1 MLAVAVGKI
10 GEHEKRQPFGDRF
23 VESSQNEGLAAVAT
37 TRALARTGRSP
48 ASCKRSRDC
57 PSSDLRP
64 GARLSLT
71 QFVDIAGQGL
81 ECVRIGSDRPGP
93 TLIFLHEDLG
103 SVALWRDFPQR
114 VADATA
120 RPALIYSRAGHGRS
134 TALAEV
140 RTPRYMHD
148 EALATLPAL
157 LDALDIVDPV
167 LIGHSD
173 GASIALIHAGAR
185 IRPVRAL
192 IAMAPHVFVEDLS
205 IASIERTRHEYENTH
220 LRARLGRYHADVDSA
235 FRGWNDIWL
244 SPAFRDWNIEP
255 YLPGIDCP
263 LLLIQG
269 RDDEY
274 GTLAQLDAI
283 ERQVSGRVDRVELLD
298 CGHSPHR
305 DQPQATLAAITGFV
319 SKVS

>member
-1 MLAVAVGKI
+1 M
-10 GEHEKRQPFGDRF
+10 
-23 VESSQNEGLAAVAT
+23 
-37 TRALARTGRSP
+37 
-48 ASCKRSRDC
+48 
-57 PSSDLRP
+57 
-64 GARLSLT
+64 SLT
-71 QFVDIAGQGL
+71 QIVDIAGQEL
-81 ECVRIGSDRPGP
+81 ECVRIGTDCPGP
-93 TLIFLHEDLG
+93 TLIFLHEGLG

-114 VADATA
+114 VADTTA
-120 RPALIYSRAGHGRS
+120 RPALIYSRAGYGRS
-134 TALAEV
+134 TALAAP

-148 EALATLPAL
+148 EALVTLPAL
-157 LDALDIVDPV
+157 LDALGIVEPI

-185 IRPVRAL
+185 VRPVRAL
-192 IAMAPHVFVEDLS
+192 VAIAPHVFVEDLS
-205 IASIERTRHEYENTH
+205 IANITQARHDYESAD
-220 LRARLGRYHADVDSA
+220 LRARLGRYHVDVDSA

-274 GTLAQLDAI
+274 GTRAQLDAI
-283 ERQVSGRVDRVELLD
+283 ERQVPRCVDRLELFD

-305 DQPQATLAAITGFV
+305 DQPQATLAAIAGFV
-319 SKVS
+319 SKVN

>member
-1 MLAVAVGKI
+1 
-10 GEHEKRQPFGDRF
+10 
-23 VESSQNEGLAAVAT
+23 
-37 TRALARTGRSP
+37 
-48 ASCKRSRDC
+48 
-57 PSSDLRP
+57 
-64 GARLSLT
+64 LT
-71 QFVDIAGQGL
+71 QIVDIAGQEL
-81 ECVRIGSDRPGP
+81 EYVRIGADRPGP
-93 TLIFLHEDLG
+93 TLIFLHEGLG
-103 SVALWRDFPQR
+103 SVALWRDFPQC

-120 RPALIYSRAGHGRS
+120 RPALIYSRAGYGRS
-134 TALAEV
+134 TALAAA

-148 EALATLPAL
+148 EALVTLPAL
-157 LDALDIVDPV
+157 LDVFGIVDPI

-173 GASIALIHAGAR
+173 GASIALVHAGAK

-192 IAMAPHVFVEDLS
+192 VAMAPHLFVEDLS
-205 IASIERTRHEYENTH
+205 IASIAQARHDYESTD

-269 RDDEY
+269 RDDQY

-283 ERQVSGRVDRVELLD
+283 ERQVAGRVDRVELAE

-305 DQPQATLAAITGFV
+305 DQPQATLAAIAGFV
-319 SKVS
+319 STFD

>member
-1 MLAVAVGKI
+1 L
-10 GEHEKRQPFGDRF
+10 
-23 VESSQNEGLAAVAT
+23 SST
-37 TRALARTGRSP
+37 P
-48 ASCKRSRDC
+48 I
-57 PSSDLRP
+57 
-64 GARLSLT
+64 
-71 QFVDIAGQGL
+71 VDIAGQEL
-81 ECVRIGSDRPGP
+81 ECVRIGTDRPGP
-93 TLIFLHEDLG
+93 TLIFLHEGLG

-120 RPALIYSRAGHGRS
+120 HPALVYSRAGYGRS
-134 TALAEV
+134 TARVAA
-140 RTPRYMHD
+140 RTPRYMHE
-148 EALATLPAL
+148 EALVILPSL
-157 LDALDIVDPV
+157 LDALGIVDAI

-185 IRPVRAL
+185 VRPVRAL
-192 IAMAPHVFVEDLS
+192 VAMAPHVFVEDLS
-205 IASIERTRHEYENTH
+205 IASIAQARDDYQSTDLRTK
-220 LRARLGRYHADVDSA
+220 LGRYHVDVDSA

-244 SPAFRDWNIEP
+244 SPAFRDWNIER

-283 ERQVSGRVDRVELLD
+283 ERQVSGRVERVELAD

-305 DQPQATLAAITGFV
+305 DQPSATLAAITDFV
-319 SKVS
+319 STLR